1 MLPNIWALHE
11 IRRREGRTF
20 LMAVN
25 EITLTSVLWNIWHFE
40 NQERLGKVCVLR
52 RTVQRLK
59 ILLLRSSNFRFPFQ
73 IYEFVLNAL
82 DTPFL
87 LLVLCEMW
95 CWMFLRKPESPYI
108 SGDLSSPSHT
118 VHPLQRTSRQ
128 LLHFVAL
135 QEMKQDKRNHFQIIR
150 SPVYNESEACSPR
163 LITIASPGYYGI
175 TWSLIPS

>member
-11 IRRREGRTF
+11 IRRKYKCTMKH
-20 LMAVN
+20 MASWKSGTPWKSLCTTPQSSKS
-25 EITLTSVLWNIWHFE
+25 E
-40 NQERLGKVCVLR
+40 
-52 RTVQRLK
+52 

-87 LLVLCEMW
+87 LLVLWEIW
-95 CWMFLRKPESPYI
+95 CCMFLRKPEFPYI